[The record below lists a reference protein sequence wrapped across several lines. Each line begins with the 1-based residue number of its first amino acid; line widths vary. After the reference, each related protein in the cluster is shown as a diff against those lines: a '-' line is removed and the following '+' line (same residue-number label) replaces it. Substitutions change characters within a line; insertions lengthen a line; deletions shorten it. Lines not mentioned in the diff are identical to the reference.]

1 MQTPRKLP
9 LPTCQSF
16 GVTFMDT
23 TIIYK
28 IESFD
33 MTDSNLESYLE
44 IDCEDQVRAFRKL
57 SDGTVD
63 EVHGITFSHKKH
75 QSTAGTLND
84 MKKFIKY
91 LHRIL

>member
-1 MQTPRKLP
+1 MQTPRKVP

-33 MTDSNLESYLE
+33 MTDSNSESYLE
-44 IDCEDQVRAFRKL
+44 IDCDDQVRVFQKL

>member
-1 MQTPRKLP
+1 M
-9 LPTCQSF
+9 LPTCQCF
-16 GVTFMDT
+16 GVTLMDT

-33 MTDSNLESYLE
+33 VTDSNLESYLE
-44 IDCEDQVRAFRKL
+44 IDCDGQVRAFRRL
-57 SDGTVD
+57 SDSTID

>member
-1 MQTPRKLP
+1 MQTPRKVP

-33 MTDSNLESYLE
+33 LTDSNSESYLD
-44 IDCEDQVRAFRKL
+44 IDCDDQVRVFRKL